1 MKKIKNAKLESVLM
15 FFNKLVVL
23 DFEDFDVALDIANES
38 SVIEKVLTGFYKL
51 RDALKEKANKVKQDD
66 PEFEK
71 IQNKL
76 NLDWVKLLDTETNVD
91 LKFKVTKSFLKEHN
105 VKLKPLEIKLIMDL
119 GIYEDDTIKEVE
131 IEEVN

>member
-38 SVIEKVLTGFYKL
+38 STIEKALTGFYKL

-66 PEFEK
+66 PEFGK
-71 IQNKL
+71 IQDKL
-76 NLDWVKLLDTETNVD
+76 NADWVKLLDTESNVD
-91 LKFKVTKSFLKEHN
+91 LKFKVTKTFLKEHS

-119 GIYEDDTIKEVE
+119 GIYEDNTVKEVE
-131 IEEVN
+131 VEEVN